1 MLTLKQQ
8 EIPMKRII
16 FLLFIL
22 VFFSSLTAQIL
33 SGRVLDH
40 YSGEPIEAAMIIVDH
55 GQQGRQDTVYSD
67 GDGAWFHDLASSVS
81 DLSPRQPFSFAVSQ
95 NYPNPFN
102 PSTVIPFQI
111 ARAGQVTIQVFNV
124 LGHMISER
132 SADLQPGN
140 YSVRYSSQGPAGIYF
155 YRIQS
160 GQQVITKKMIQ
171 LDGGGNG
178 GLSALSHM
186 VSGSLPTLSKTAV
199 QSIRIM
205 TSSFGYVRDTL
216 TIDEIP
222 AQTVEILLQ
231 TIHSHALV
239 VDLHNDILE
248 KVAVTP
254 SYQLGD
260 RHLYFHTD
268 IPRLQEGGV
277 DVQFFAVWVDPSQ
290 YPHTPFAVAMSY
302 IDLLYDQAERNPETL
317 ALATTP
323 AGVLSAVQQQK
334 IAAVIGVEGG
344 HAIEED
350 LDNLIRLYDAGMRYM
365 TITWNNSTPWAISA
379 QDRASHIIGLS
390 DFGKTVIRTMDSLGV
405 IIDVSHTGIKT
416 IEDILATTQH
426 PIVATHSG
434 ARALHNHYRNLRDD
448 QIIAIANTGGVIGV
462 VFYPPFLTKS
472 YQNAGIREVIDHIQY
487 IVDLVGIDHVALGSD
502 FDGISRV
509 PIGLEDVSDFPDL
522 TWALLKEGY
531 SQQEV
536 EKILGGNFMRVFE
549 QVCGK

>member
-1 MLTLKQQ
+1 
-8 EIPMKRII
+8 MKR
-16 FLLFIL
+16 FMCLLFSL
-22 VFFSSLTAQIL
+22 VFCYPLSSQVL

-40 YSGEPIEAAMIIVDH
+40 HSREPIEAAMIIVEK
-55 GQQGRQDTVYSD
+55 GQETNPDTVYSD
-67 GDGAWFHDLASSVS
+67 AAGAWFHDLTSSVS
-81 DLSPRQPFSFAVSQ
+81 DPSPQQPLSFAVSQ

-124 LGHMISER
+124 LGHTLSER
-132 SADLQPGN
+132 SLELPAGN
-140 YSVRYSSQGPAGIYF
+140 YSIRYSSQGPAGIYL
-155 YRIQS
+155 YRIHS
-160 GQQVITKKMIQ
+160 GHQVITKKMIQ
-171 LDGGGNG
+171 LDGGAGG
-178 GLSALSHM
+178 GLSAIFNS
-186 VSGSLPTLSKTAV
+186 VSGSKQTLAKLSAEP
-199 QSIRIM
+199 IRII
-205 TSSFGYVRDTL
+205 TFAFGYVCDTL
-216 TIDEIP
+216 SIDAIP
-222 AQTVEILLQ
+222 SDELKILLQ
-231 TIHSHALV
+231 TVHSHALV
-239 VDLHNDILE
+239 IDLHNDILE
-248 KVAVTP
+248 KMAVTP

-277 DVQFFAVWVDPSQ
+277 DVQFFAVWVNPSQ
-290 YPHTPFAVAMSY
+290 YPHTPFSVALSY
-302 IDLLYDQAERNPETL
+302 IDRLYEQVERNPETL
-317 ALATTP
+317 ALATDP
-323 AGVLSAVQQQK
+323 AGVLSIVEQEK

-344 HAIEED
+344 HAIEEN
-350 LDNLIRLYDAGMRYM
+350 LDNLIRLYEAGMRYM

-416 IEDILATTQH
+416 IEDILATTKH

-434 ARALHNHYRNLRDD
+434 ARALHNHYRNLRDE

-462 VFYPPFLTKS
+462 VFYPPFLTPS
-472 YQNAGIREVIDHIQY
+472 YQTATIRDVIAHIRY

-502 FDGISRV
+502 FDGIGRV
-509 PIGLEDVSDFPDL
+509 PIGLEDVTDFPDL
-522 TWALLKEGY
+522 TWALLEEGW
-531 SQQEV
+531 SQQEA

>member
-1 MLTLKQQ
+1 M
-8 EIPMKRII
+8 MKRHI
-16 FLLFIL
+16 FLLLSL
-22 VFFSSLTAQIL
+22 VFCYPLASQVL
-33 SGRVLDH
+33 SGRVLDQH
-40 YSGEPIEAAMIIVDH
+40 SREPIKAAMIIVEK
-55 GQQGRQDTVYSD
+55 GQTDNQDTVYSD
-67 GDGAWFHDLASSVS
+67 ATGAWSHDLASPVAEP
-81 DLSPRQPFSFAVSQ
+81 SPRQPFSFAVSQ

-111 ARAGQVTIQVFNV
+111 AQAGHVTIQVFNV
-124 LGHMISER
+124 MGRTIAER
-132 SADLQPGN
+132 SAELLPGY
-140 YSVRYSSQGPAGIYF
+140 YSVRYASKGPAGIYF
-155 YRIQS
+155 YRIRS
-160 GQQVITKKMIQ
+160 GRQTITKKMIQ
-171 LDGGGNG
+171 LDGGADG
-178 GLSALSHM
+178 GLSAI
-186 VSGSLPTLSKTAV
+186 SGPLAGAMRSLSKPV
-199 QSIRIM
+199 DQPIRIL
-205 TSSFGYVRDTL
+205 TAAFGYVCDTL
-216 TIDEIP
+216 ALDIIP
-222 AQTVEILLQ
+222 AETLEILLQ
-231 TIHSHALV
+231 TVHSHSLV

-248 KVAVTP
+248 KMAVTP

-277 DVQFFAVWVDPSQ
+277 DVQFFAVWVNPSQ
-290 YPHTPFAVAMSY
+290 YPHTPFSVAMSY
-302 IDLLYDQAERNPETL
+302 IDLLYDQVERNPETL
-317 ALATTP
+317 ALATDP
-323 AGVLSAVQQQK
+323 ASVLSAVQQQK